1 MTFEGYLRDQ
11 NLALVTISKHLKN
24 MEELGTKTQEQYI
37 EYIETESNS
46 ISIQLSLAGTASK
59 YLQYK
64 KKDNA
69 EMVSLIRD
77 INNQIQKNSQEKQK
91 QMATDDSLPNVGD
104 LKKRMNDLYDK
115 EDFKGFAI
123 MYLMTTYQVRNADM
137 MASVVKSKKET
148 NDTDNFFVLNKT
160 QVTWIRN
167 KYKTA
172 STYGTKINVIKN
184 KKFINA
190 VSHLSQLLSPTENI
204 DRVIKKITG
213 GINEG
218 TIAKI
223 VLRDNNNMNSI
234 KRVSK
239 NRGTDVNTL
248 LNNYNITT

>member
-11 NLALVTISKHLKN
+11 NLAPPTISKHLKN
-24 MEELGTKTQEQYI
+24 IEELGTKTESQYI
-37 EYIETESNS
+37 EYIQAECCS
-46 ISIQLSLAGTASK
+46 ISVQLSLAGTASK
-59 YLQYK
+59 YLKYK
-64 KKDNA
+64 KKDN
-69 EMVSLIRD
+69 VNIVQLIRD
-77 INNQIQKNSQEKQK
+77 INEEIQKNSQEKQK
-91 QMATDDSLPNVGD
+91 QMSSDENLPSIKD
-104 LKKRMNDLYDK
+104 LTKRMIDLYHN
-115 EDFKGFAI
+115 EDFKGFSI
-123 MYLMTTYQVRNADM
+123 MYLMLTYQVRNMDM
-137 MASVVKSKKET
+137 MATIVKSKKET
-148 NDTDNFFVLNKT
+148 NDTDNFLVLNKT

-167 KYKTA
+167 KYKTS
-172 STYGTKINVIKN
+172 STYGTKIIVIKN

-213 GINEG
+213 GVGEG

-248 LNNYNITT
+248 LNNYNITV